1 MMLSL
6 HHQCQWIKCSAVP
19 TRHVTFSVRVFDAA
33 DAADADRIHPDQRD
47 LCEKH
52 TEHVL
57 RHYLHVTISDLDMA
71 HRMPSTRLTGHRRHH

>member
-6 HHQCQWIKCSAVP
+6 HHQCQWIKCSAIP
-19 TRHVTFSVRVFDAA
+19 TRHVTFSVRVFDSAEMA
-33 DAADADRIHPDQRD
+33 GADRIHPDHRD

-57 RHYLHVTISDLDMA
+57 RYYLHVTISDLDMA
-71 HRMPSTRLTGHRRHH
+71 HRIPNTRPADQRRHH